1 LEARLGAALSATM
14 IADAAEDAE
23 LTTNGLAAVRPEAGA
38 PNAWP
43 DESAEVAMLSELNER
58 GEKPALT
65 ATEPVEE
72 TDTSDLP
79 PLDELVRR
87 LSPEV
92 RATLDDL
99 FRVRFIAVRRVPQN
113 VLHK

>member
-1 LEARLGAALSATM
+1 MRLGAALSAITQ
-14 IADAAEDAE
+14 ADSADEAGLAA
-23 LTTNGLAAVRPEAGA
+23 NGLAALLPEAGA

-58 GEKPALT
+58 GEKPAST
-65 ATEPVEE
+65 ATEPIEE

-99 FRVRFIAVRRVPQN
+99 FRVRFIAVRRVPQQT
-113 VLHK
+113 LQK